1 MEVRKMY
8 VGSQASVVERA
19 RTFQEME
26 SDLRKA
32 SQKITPKIYAS
43 FFRERVNGRAFKRRY
58 NIKE

>member
-1 MEVRKMY
+1 MY

-32 SQKITPKIYAS
+32 SQKITPKMCAS
-43 FFRERVNGRAFKRRY
+43 FFRERANGRAFKRRY